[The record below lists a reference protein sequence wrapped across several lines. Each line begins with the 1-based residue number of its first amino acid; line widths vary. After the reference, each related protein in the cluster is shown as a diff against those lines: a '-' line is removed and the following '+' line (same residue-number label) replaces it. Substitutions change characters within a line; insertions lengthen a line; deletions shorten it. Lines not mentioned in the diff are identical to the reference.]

1 MTIHRT
7 RVGSEPSGGAEA
19 GRSIIQIGDIFVE
32 YDGLAPNQSD
42 LDVYNTPPAVPWT
55 AREFMAKFTNVELI
69 AIAEAKRTNAQLEI
83 WWTTA
88 TAGNVE
94 QDHPDTSAGLTYLQ
108 SLGLIDASRIP
119 EIMD

>member
-1 MTIHRT
+1 MFEIVQELEDAPTLAAR
-7 RVGSEPSGGAEA
+7 AEA
-19 GRSIIQIGDIFVE
+19 H
-32 YDGLAPNQSD
+32 LLNQ
-42 LDVYNTPPAVPWT
+42 VGATWT